1 MDLYNLYYRAG
12 NEIIDKKNI
21 SKAEVY
27 RILADLKEHPDSELR
42 VTKIKS
48 RDDEER

>member
-1 MDLYNLYYRAG
+1 MKKYNLYYRAG

-27 RILADLKEHPDSELR
+27 KILASLKEHPESELR
-42 VTKIKS
+42 VTEIKS
-48 RDDEER
+48 KDDEVR